1 MSRLELFFGT
11 GGVGKTTLA
20 ASRAYYLAK
29 CGERVLL
36 MTIDPS
42 RRLKQLLN
50 LDGEL
55 TGHAHHISWGGFH
68 ALLFSPDKT
77 LERIAS
83 ESNLSQEFS
92 NPILKILSKPHGGMN
107 EIISLL
113 EIDSQIRSNKYDTI
127 IIDTAPGKHFLDF
140 LNSAEKLKA
149 FFNPLF
155 LEIFKATLKS
165 EKIFSLFV
173 STGLKKLLSYL
184 EHVTGKLFIERF
196 LAAVRTIYQAKDS
209 FISALSVHKE
219 LLDENN
225 NNWYLVTSIEQ
236 QKIDQALEIKGQM
249 EQKKITVLVN
259 RTLGLELRNWT
270 STNPLL
276 IVFKNSL
283 IKREE
288 RALSLIKRSELS
300 SLFFPETNLKD
311 FESQIR
317 ELSTNWEKSSS

>member
-29 CGERVLL
+29 NGDRVLL

-42 RRLKQLLN
+42 RRLKQLLD
-50 LDGEL
+50 LDGKL
-55 TGHAHHISWGGFH
+55 TGEPHHIPWGGFH

-77 LERIAS
+77 LERIAN
-83 ESNLSQEFS
+83 ESNLSHEFS

-113 EIDSQIRSNKYDTI
+113 EIDFQIRSNQYDTI

-219 LLDENN
+219 LLKEND

-259 RTLGLELRNWT
+259 RTLGLELKNWT

-276 IVFKNSL
+276 VVFKNSL
-283 IKREE
+283 ISREE
-288 RALSLIKRSELS
+288 KALSLIKRSELS

-311 FESQIR
+311 FEDQIR
-317 ELSTNWEKSSS
+317 ELSTNWKKI